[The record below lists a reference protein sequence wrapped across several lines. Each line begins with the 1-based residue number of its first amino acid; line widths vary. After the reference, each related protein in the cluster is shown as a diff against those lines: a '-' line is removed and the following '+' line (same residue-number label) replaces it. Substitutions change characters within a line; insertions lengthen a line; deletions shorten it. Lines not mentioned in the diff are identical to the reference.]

1 MIYLSRI
8 RVIVVKRIACIV
20 MAVVI
25 LMSAVG
31 CNSTEKEENPHQ
43 PKNYSKEKDLKIL
56 AVGNSFF
63 STSEVIETFKKIL
76 IENGKTDIEVDAIF
90 TTSVKSLYSNTYVD
104 GSGTLPEH
112 IKLREGYYDI
122 LVLSTIYTDDDVSII
137 SDLLERF
144 KEIDTD
150 IILFPADN
158 EYVNG
163 VRNAVG
169 YYMLNC
175 ANWQGYLNRLRF
187 RYNFTSEHLSIN
199 DRYMHTTPVGGLA
212 GACLLY
218 ARMFD
223 EAPNAESL
231 KTQFI
236 TNYYDLFPGETD
248 MEKEE
253 SFKIIVNETL
263 NYLKDHDEIYE

>member
-1 MIYLSRI
+1 
-8 RVIVVKRIACIV
+8 
-20 MAVVI
+20 
-25 LMSAVG
+25 
-31 CNSTEKEENPHQ
+31 
-43 PKNYSKEKDLKIL
+43 
-56 AVGNSFF
+56 
-63 STSEVIETFKKIL
+63 
-76 IENGKTDIEVDAIF
+76 
-90 TTSVKSLYSNTYVD
+90 
-104 GSGTLPEH
+104 
-112 IKLREGYYDI
+112 
-122 LVLSTIYTDDDVSII
+122 
-137 SDLLERF
+137 
-144 KEIDTD
+144 
-150 IILFPADN
+150 
-158 EYVNG
+158 
-163 VRNAVG
+163 
-169 YYMLNC
+169 MLNC